1 MFSGAQS
8 VAVEPHGTC
17 FYRGRSISHLRL
29 IEIAWA
35 LWMARCNDV
44 SNNERQSPSVL
55 ISIVAQF
62 AQLSRNLIP
71 TWRCVCVLA
80 SLITG
85 TWCGSGT
92 NDVPDRFPTSGL
104 FLVKEWQGY
113 LPYLSTR
120 FPAFRGVAQKCLAAG
135 RMSTCHNYQK
145 LPTTTSHKKGSWIWD
160 TDRERQMAQLRKK
173 CKRSTYE
180 QRPNLPTH
188 FWREDPFNECH
199 KEETTTWKEKDGVKY
214 QQTIGRLVF
223 TLHHGVW
230 PLFSAL

>member
-55 ISIVAQF
+55 IIIVAQF

-85 TWCGSGT
+85 TWSGSGT

-120 FPAFRGVAQKCLAAG
+120 FPAFRRELHRSALQRGGCQHVIITKSFPPQ
-135 RMSTCHNYQK
+135 
-145 LPTTTSHKKGSWIWD
+145 LPTKKEVEYETGREGE
-160 TDRERQMAQLRKK
+160 RERDRWHNCGKNVRGQHTNKDQIYRHTFEERTHSMSATKRKQPLEK
-173 CKRSTYE
+173 KRMVSSISK
-180 QRPNLPTH
+180 R
-188 FWREDPFNECH
+188 
-199 KEETTTWKEKDGVKY
+199 
-214 QQTIGRLVF
+214 
-223 TLHHGVW
+223 
-230 PLFSAL
+230 